1 MKLRT
6 RPNGA
11 YVLTGKTK
19 LREAIAII
27 TQLNLFIGPDSG
39 LLQAAASQGIPSVG
53 LYGPFDAKVRTAY
66 FDKPT
71 FVKLFKDAVR
81 RQGSRRGR
89 PRPKKLRNLTELVQ
103 HEFLACLNVAR
114 VYGWEKGLL
123 FNDPEYLRLR
133 RWHPDKAS
141 VGDGGNG
148 SENGDVAQMA
158 LDTLV
163 AGLESGELSVVQAS

>member
-1 MKLRT
+1 MKKT
-6 RPNGA
+6 
-11 YVLTGKTK
+11 YFGKRLQFTMK
-19 LREAIAII
+19 
-27 TQLNLFIGPDSG
+27 Q
-39 LLQAAASQGIPSVG
+39 LLQVVTERGKKAVEEIPLLRLNRYCDCVR
-53 LYGPFDAKVRTAY
+53 DAGTAY